1 MLNVID
7 LDDEYNKHKISTC
20 KQGTCLVP
28 KPKFTYDDWRYNNTA
43 RLYCCDAQ
51 RKLAKEVIANLD
63 TVCKLSTESVKS
75 NRDETNHCL
84 DDRIKEIENCKQELL
99 RIRGELQLEID
110 ALQTY
115 KTRLVD
121 SLKSLKSNALE
132 TCNKCLVAREHR
144 IGIDLVSDSVEKE
157 LREECEGIRRA
168 ESLISE
174 TLEKMDEQLRRL
186 KATQYFIDRDLED
199 KENNLRID
207 RFNTTLKETSLNLS
221 IYHGSSALNASSISI
236 EEWELQTKENIDSSA
251 KEMLNAKK
259 FRSQIELILKQIMDD
274 LKKKKIATD
283 NAFRQR
289 IDETKAIKEKLELEH
304 SEIMRQADE
313 MTRNITRLEK
323 LIAEKEGYI
332 ALAHTRL
339 GNRCQRPGLELTR
352 DNVEKSL
359 INEVSN
365 LRQMVAQLQQTLFEA
380 QASLRF
386 LLKMQMQ
393 LEEDINIKTNSI
405 KIDEVHCMTMRQSID
420 YRIL

>member
-20 KQGTCLVP
+20 KKGTCLVP
-28 KPKFTYDDWRYNNTA
+28 KPKFTYDDWRYNNAA

-51 RKLAKEVIANLD
+51 QKLAKEVIAKLD

-99 RIRGELQLEID
+99 LIRRELQLEID
-110 ALQTY
+110 ALQAY

-221 IYHGSSALNASSISI
+221 IYHGSSALSASSISI